1 MPSGILR
8 IKVLG
13 DASHLDQ
20 TLSGATSGL
29 TKFGKMAGVAIAA
42 AGAAVAAGIG
52 ASVKAYADFDAAMNE
67 SVAIMGD
74 VSKVMRGEMSDA
86 AREVAKTTTFSAEEA
101 ASAFYFLASAGL
113 DAGQSISALPA
124 VAQFAQAGMM
134 DLERA
139 TELLSDS
146 QSALGLR
153 SQDAAENLTNLTRVS
168 DVLVEA
174 ANRSNASIEQFG
186 EALTTKAATAARAV
200 GMEIEETVAVLSVF
214 ADQGVKGAEAGT
226 QFAIV
231 LRDLKTKALENKE
244 AFAEFG
250 VAVFDSQGNFN
261 NMGDIIADLE
271 DALEGMSDAEATA
284 TLKLMGFNDKSL
296 GSILTLLGM
305 SDAIKGYE
313 KDLRTAGGTTEEI
326 ANKQLE
332 TFKNKLQIIKSK
344 IADIGLTIGEALM
357 PYLMRI
363 VDWVDEHMPV
373 IEAGIQRF
381 FDFIS
386 GNAPGVG
393 TALGGI
399 GQVLLGVRDIFT
411 SAWPLIQQAVQMFID
426 FLTGESGQAL
436 IKNVLDGLSNLF
448 LDLQAVAE
456 VVWPAI
462 KDAVQLFIDFFAGE
476 TGGLLINGLL
486 SGIGQALQLLA
497 DVFAEVWP
505 LIQEIVQKFIDFWN
519 GESGQKLIKA
529 LMDGI
534 GFALEALR
542 DIFEAVWPI
551 LESVVQA
558 FIDFF
563 DSPEGQWLIKTLVDA
578 IAAAITILKEVWEK
592 VWPAMEAALRVVAGM
607 IHNNLRVL
615 EGAIWLVVH
624 ALQALKDLYEWL
636 KNNGAFSL
644 SGNQAGPSG
653 GGGVQARAAG
663 GFINRPEIALIGE
676 AGPELVLP
684 LTNKRRT
691 GQLLSQAGLVEHGV
705 QIAGGIQIYITGQGA
720 AAGEAAADA
729 FLKRLTV
736 AGVSL

>member
-1 MPSGILR
+1 MPSGILK

-20 TLSGATSGL
+20 TLSGATSGIS
-29 TKFGKMAGVAIAA
+29 KFGKLAGAAFVA
-42 AGAAVAAGIG
+42 AGAAVAGGIG

-67 SVAIMGD
+67 SIAIMGD

-373 IEAGIQRF
+373 IEAGIQKF

-411 SAWPLIQQAVQMFID
+411 SAWPLIQQAVQTFVD
-426 FLTGESGQAL
+426 WLASDAGQAL
-436 IKNVLDGLSNLF
+436 INS
-448 LDLQAVAE
+448 
-456 VVWPAI
+456 
-462 KDAVQLFIDFFAGE
+462 
-476 TGGLLINGLL
+476 LL
-486 SGIGQALQLLA
+486 SAIGVVLQTL
-497 DVFAEVWP
+497 
-505 LIQEIVQKFIDFWN
+505 Q
-519 GESGQKLIKA
+519 G
-529 LMDGI
+529 
-534 GFALEALR
+534 
-542 DIFEAVWPI
+542 IFEAVWPLI
-551 LESVVQA
+551 QSVIQGFIDWLASDAGKALIETLLQGIGLAAELVQQVFETVWPLIQA
-558 FIDFF
+558 AVQMFIDFF
-563 DSPEGQWLIKTLVDA
+563 NGETGQKLINSLLSLIGVALEALQDVFEAVWPAIEDIVQTFIDFFNSDEGQWLINSLVEA
-578 IAAAITILKEVWEK
+578 ISAAITALGETWEE
-592 VWPAMEAALRVVAGM
+592 VWPAMEVALRLVCAM

-636 KNNGAFSL
+636 KNNGVFSL

-653 GGGVQARAAG
+653 GGSIQARAAG
-663 GFINRPEIALIGE
+663 GLVTSPELALIGE
-676 AGPELVLP
+676 SGPELVLP